1 MLILLQCLK
10 KTPKNIICHFIH
22 TNSRHIFAFLC
33 IFEPP
38 VVSLISLQFRYTVR
52 VSACTVSPHWS
63 LCWQYNL
70 STPSSLLSV
79 SEPLLTLSRSS
90 FWPPVVMHTW
100 PGICL
105 CKCMNEWNVSNSHV
119 CTQQACRKRVIQDR
133 WTHLFPQHELL
144 NPLLPNKRFLKK
156 KQPANYLSAISS
168 LKLIIPPSVR
178 TNLSSCVYTWMP
190 VYNSCGEC
198 LHYLC
203 MRLL

>member
-1 MLILLQCLK
+1 MYF
-10 KTPKNIICHFIH
+10 P
-22 TNSRHIFAFLC
+22 S
-33 IFEPP
+33 
-38 VVSLISLQFRYTVR
+38 VSLCHVNSLA
-52 VSACTVSPHWS
+52 VSKKNPQKHHLPLHSHKFTTYFCIPVHIWATSTVSPHWS